1 MVLSLVK
8 IDNNGSTAKK
18 VEGLEVKFGH
28 LLMVQRFK
36 NRTFTT
42 PVFVRVYRSRFE
54 HYAVIG
60 KDQKFSNSSV
70 YMSLKHCQVTR
81 NNTKEITIVADNVE
95 GNKVTFEVRNKLE
108 VEEWMSAFTPVLTQ
122 RFIVLDISKIYSMPS
137 LSEEDES

>member
-1 MVLSLVK
+1 MVLSLIK
-8 IDNNGSTAKK
+8 IDNNGSPAKK
-18 VEGLEVKFGH
+18 VEGLEVKGGH
-28 LLMVQRFK
+28 LLMVQRFN

-54 HYAVIG
+54 HYAVIV

-81 NNTKEITIVADNVE
+81 NNTNEITIVADNVD
-95 GNKVTFEVRNKLE
+95 GNKVTFEIRSKLE
-108 VEEWMSAFTPVLTQ
+108 EEEWMCAFTPVLKQ
-122 RFIVLDISKIYSMPS
+122 RFIVLDRSKMYSMPS

>member
-1 MVLSLVK
+1 MVLSLIK
-8 IDNNGSTAKK
+8 IDNNGSPAKK

-36 NRTFTT
+36 DRTFTT

-54 HYAVIG
+54 HYAVIV

-81 NNTKEITIVADNVE
+81 NNTNEITIVADNVE
-95 GNKVTFEVRNKLE
+95 GNKVTFEIRSKLE
-108 VEEWMSAFTPVLTQ
+108 EEEWMCAFTPVLKQ
-122 RFIVLDISKIYSMPS
+122 RFIVLDRSKMYSMPS